1 MVKSNLLEEAVA
13 DAKAV
18 RETALANAKAA
29 LEEAFTPKIQSMIS
43 AKLTEELDEELEL
56 EEEKAEEDV
65 VEAKEESMDE
75 ISLEEILAE
84 LELDEAGDSE
94 LLESEDEDEEEV
106 KEEVTEAK
114 EEDAEESLNEE
125 EMGLDLGDE
134 ELPEVPEEIDLSA
147 LLAAL
152 QDEELEAPALDD
164 ETEIDDLRMEVEKL
178 NEKLNEAQK
187 LIKIQDEKLNESKI
201 FTAKLL
207 YANKIFKNHDLNESQ
222 KTKVIN
228 SLDQANT
235 KNEAK
240 VVYNLL
246 NETFTTVKETIKE
259 SAYRRPKSFASKAS
273 GTLINENKAPVVDEN
288 DTVSRWQKLANIK

>member
-1 MVKSNLLEEAVA
+1 MLKSNLLEEAVA

-56 EEEKAEEDV
+56 EEEKAEEEV

-84 LELDEAGDSE
+84 LDLDEAGDSE

-114 EEDAEESLNEE
+114 EEETEESLNEE
-125 EMGLDLGDE
+125 EMMPDLEDE

-147 LLAAL
+147 ILAAL
-152 QDEELEAPALDD
+152 RDDELEAPALEE
-164 ETEIDDLRMEVEKL
+164 ETEINDLKMEVEKL

-187 LIKIQDEKLNESKI
+187 LIKIQDEKLNESKV

-207 YANKIFKNHDLNESQ
+207 YANKIFKNYDLNESQ
-222 KTKVIN
+222 KTKVID
-228 SLDQANT
+228 SLDQVNT
-235 KNEAK
+235 RNEAK
-240 VVYNLL
+240 VVYNML
-246 NETFTTVKETIKE
+246 NETFLTVKETIKE
-259 SAYRRPKSFASKAS
+259 SADRRPRSFASKAS